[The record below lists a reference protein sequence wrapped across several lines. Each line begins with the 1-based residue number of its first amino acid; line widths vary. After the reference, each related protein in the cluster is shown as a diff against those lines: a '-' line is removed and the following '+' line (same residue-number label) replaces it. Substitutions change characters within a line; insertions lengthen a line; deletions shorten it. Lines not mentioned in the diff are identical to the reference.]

1 MSVTQKAPFV
11 PNSTRWNSFYMA
23 VAKIHSIIENQ
34 TDSVLNSLCEKLG
47 LPVFRL
53 NEVNFALVNKMFVA
67 KNTALPSSA
76 AVERLFSIGGQI
88 LTPQRKGLSD
98 EHFEELLMLR
108 ANRHLEEN
116 S

>member
-1 MSVTQKAPFV
+1 
-11 PNSTRWNSFYMA
+11 MA

-47 LPVFRL
+47 LRVFKP

-76 AVERLFSIGGQI
+76 LVALFSIGVQI
-88 LTPQRKGLSD
+88 LTPRRNGLSD

-108 ANRHLEEN
+108 ANRHLEGN